1 MEWQWFIDPLGWLG
15 SVILVSAYFLISYN
29 RISASS
35 LLYQWMNLVGSIL
48 LLINTAFYG
57 AFPSTFVNI
66 IWIII
71 AIAALYR
78 ILTQPVKF

>member
-1 MEWQWFIDPLGWLG
+1 MEWQWFIDALGWLG
-15 SVILVSAYFLISYN
+15 SLILVSAYFMVSYN

-35 LLYQWMNLVGSIL
+35 PLYQWMNLVGSVL

-57 AFPSTFVNI
+57 AFPSSFVNVV
-66 IWIII
+66 WGII

-78 ILTQPVKF
+78 ILRQPIKL